1 MEMKPE
7 EEGGSHAVPLSW
19 HARCVPAASHR
30 EQALLLPSPALPAP
44 LTGPGSVTHLGA
56 PLPLPCLMQVDNHRF
71 FFFPCSALK
80 IRWLV
85 ALFSHAEELTLS
97 HILPCPPL
105 THHCAQAKHCPS
117 RPGLLGCR
125 CSPSGDGELWKPP
138 DGPVARR
145 AAPTLRHWEVW
156 LPKVDS

>member
-71 FFFPCSALK
+71 FFSPAL
-80 IRWLV
+80 
-85 ALFSHAEELTLS
+85 
-97 HILPCPPL
+97 P
-105 THHCAQAKHCPS
+105 
-117 RPGLLGCR
+117 
-125 CSPSGDGELWKPP
+125 
-138 DGPVARR
+138 
-145 AAPTLRHWEVW
+145 
-156 LPKVDS
+156 